1 MRRTGNR
8 HGQVAAVAVGVG
20 LLAVSGTSFAIEEV
34 VVSTRKLEENLQ
46 EVPIAVNA
54 ITAQTLQDRGVTDL
68 AEVVRQSP
76 SVILDQGFSPQDT
89 RIVIRGLSPTRG
101 RQNVAVLQDGVDV
114 SSEALSATAGGS
126 LLINPRL
133 FDLERVEIVKGP
145 AVALYGRSAFAGA
158 INYITRAPGDEFDG
172 AVATELG
179 NQGQQQFQGR
189 VSGPLTDSLSGGVSG
204 MIWSRDGFY
213 TNERTGQEMGEQEG
227 LSLAGTLRWRPVD
240 SLDVKLRVES
250 LNDEFGVTP
259 FAVATFNRDYIV
271 PNSALTPQVIPEP
284 IPSNGFTPE
293 APRAVITTPTLGAVA
308 GFAGEPPSARSLIPR
323 MSEDPRTC
331 TAPNQPTCQNYAG
344 TNRDIIRGTLTVDW
358 DLGPV
363 LFTSLS
369 HVADAD
375 TTQREGAED
384 VSNNLAST
392 GAEFYVDTR
401 TKLYSQEFRLSSD
414 GDDDDRIKWVAG
426 AQLWRENGTAF
437 DGSYTC
443 LNYAGFVGGP
453 CGPTIRA
460 ISASAPLNVPGDGL
474 TPLNADKWVR
484 YTEHYSAYFLADIK
498 IIDTLRL
505 TLEGRQ
511 TWEDNTVRGPDQ
523 DNGLF
528 DPSGNLCTFFG
539 GPPCPSSGPGTNATT
554 GLTTVANA
562 RGDNQRDSFFA
573 PKITLTWA
581 PADDVLLYAT
591 FAETF
596 KPKGISTL
604 LGGTGAFFDA
614 ALADSQ
620 ACEDANTDNN
630 PETVCDPIAGFRFDQ
645 EKLDHY
651 EIGWKTDWLDRR
663 LRVNGAVFYDDFKN
677 KQVSTQVPVTNAQG
691 LTILSPRIL
700 NAGQAE
706 VLGAELEVIWQPLDG
721 LTLSG
726 SYTWLDTEYTEYTQK
741 TSGAG
746 RIAYQGNCTPQV
758 IDRPNPNAP
767 AGPGNR
773 ATVTCEVD
781 YSGNELEG
789 APENAF
795 FGNVRY
801 EHSLVGGT
809 DWFVEAD
816 AIFQDQRFSS
826 DDNQMIFPDYW
837 LANFRAGIRNEQWDV
852 LAYVDNAF
860 DNDDIKT
867 GFSDGDIPTFF
878 QSNLFL
884 NRATVTLPDPRLY
897 GIRVNYRFGKN

>member
-8 HGQVAAVAVGVG
+8 HGRVASVAVGVG
-20 LLAVSGTSFAIEEV
+20 LLAVSGTSFAIDEV

-114 SSEALSATAGGS
+114 SSEALSGTAGGS

-158 INYITRAPGDEFDG
+158 INYITKAPGDELDG

-189 VSGPLTDSLSGGVSG
+189 VSGPLTDSLSAGVSG

-259 FAVATFNRDYIV
+259 FAVATFNRDYLVPPSAQVDPDGPGPAQPIV
-271 PNSALTPQVIPEP
+271 S
-284 IPSNGFTPE
+284 PS
-293 APRAVITTPTLGAVA
+293 LGAVQ
-308 GFAGEPPSARSLIPR
+308 GFGGEPPSARSLIPR

-344 TNRDIIRGTLTVDW
+344 TDRDIIRGTLTVDW

-363 LFTSLS
+363 MFTSLS

-392 GAEFYVDTR
+392 GAEFYIDTR

-453 CGPTIRA
+453 CGDTIRA
-460 ISASAPLNVPGDGL
+460 ISPSAPLDVPGDGL

-539 GPPCPSSGPGTNATT
+539 APPCPFSGPGTSATT
-554 GLTTVANA
+554 GLTTVAA
-562 RGDNQRDSFFA
+562 AKGDNQRDSFFA
-573 PKITLTWA
+573 PKITLTWT
-581 PADDVLLYAT
+581 PTDDLLTYLS

-604 LGGTGAFFDA
+604 LGGTGAFYDN
-614 ALADSQ
+614 
-620 ACEDANTDNN
+620 ACEAANQDSDPDND
-630 PETVCDPIAGFRFDQ
+630 CDPIGAFRFDR

-651 EIGWKTDWLDRR
+651 ELGWKTDWLDRR

-677 KQVSTQVPVTNAQG
+677 KQVSTQVAVTNSLGQ
-691 LTILSPRIL
+691 TILSPRIL
-700 NAGQAE
+700 NAGKAE

-726 SYTWLDTEYTEYTQK
+726 SYTWLDTEYTDYK
-741 TSGAG
+741 TLTTGVG
-746 RIAYQGNCTPQV
+746 RIAYQGNCTVVEPTPGRFNCQV
-758 IDRPNPNAP
+758 SYD
-767 AGPGNR
+767 
-773 ATVTCEVD
+773 
-781 YSGNELEG
+781 GNELEG

-795 FGNVRY
+795 FGNIRY

-816 AIFQDQRFSS
+816 AIFQDQRFAA
-826 DDNQMIFPDYW
+826 DDNQLIFPDYW

-860 DNDDIKT
+860 DNDEIKT

-878 QSNLFL
+878 ATNRFL
-884 NRATVTLPDPRLY
+884 NRGTLVLPDPRLY